1 MEIYSSKRIIEKLQ
15 STDKKENAEAVQYLF
30 RRTQDQVAH
39 FILKNKGTATDVD
52 DTFQDGFIALIKLVR
67 EHRIE
72 KVQDIEAYLY
82 SICRNL
88 WLKRLQ
94 RSKREVELTETQEAI
109 PVPEVSVAKLL
120 GAEKKEALDTLL
132 KGLGEGCHR
141 IMIFYYYE
149 RLSMKQIAEKMSFA
163 SADVAKNKKSS
174 CLKKL
179 KKLILDSP
187 HYRKLLNDREE
198 G

>member
-15 STDKKENAEAVQYLF
+15 SIDKKENAIAVQYLF
-30 RRTQDQVAH
+30 RRIQDQVAH
-39 FILKNKGTATDVD
+39 FILKNKGAANDID
-52 DTFQDGFIALIKLVR
+52 DIFQDGFIALFKLVR
-67 EHRIE
+67 ENRIE
-72 KVQDIEAYLY
+72 KVQDVEAYLY

-94 RSKREVELTETQEAI
+94 RATREVELTETQEAI
-109 PVPEVSVAKLL
+109 PVPEISVATLL

-132 KGLGEGCHR
+132 KKLGEGCHR
-141 IMIFYYYE
+141 IMIYYYYE
-149 RLSMKQIAEKMSFA
+149 RLTMKQIAEQMNFA

-179 KKLILDSP
+179 KKLIMDSP
-187 HYRKLLNDREE
+187 HYRKLLNDKEE